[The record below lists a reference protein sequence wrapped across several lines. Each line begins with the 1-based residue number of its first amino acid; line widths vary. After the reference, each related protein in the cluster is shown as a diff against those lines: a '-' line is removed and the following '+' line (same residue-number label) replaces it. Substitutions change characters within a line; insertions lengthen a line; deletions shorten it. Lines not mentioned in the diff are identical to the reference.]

1 MKIEKLRSLPKS
13 KEVDDCLYHEPPIPR
28 SFSDKDLEFLKE
40 RSLFFD
46 SKSYNP
52 IVGEF
57 YRLFA
62 YYFRFAYFAKFR
74 RDHAE
79 FETYLKVEE
88 LVNMYVGDYI
98 VKSLTKNINKEK
110 YIIDTCSMVTNYI
123 FQTPAIYGKDRIER
137 EILANVFSD
146 WNPNVF
152 VSDFNNKFK
161 LKINSIK

>member
-1 MKIEKLRSLPKS
+1 MQIDKLSSLPKS
-13 KEVDDCLYHEPPIPR
+13 KEVDDCLYQQPPTPR
-28 SFSDKDLEFLKE
+28 SFSDRDLQYYKE
-40 RSLFFD
+40 TALLFD
-46 SKSYNP
+46 SKSDIP

-57 YRLFA
+57 YRMFA
-62 YYFRFAYFAKFR
+62 YYFRFAYFAKFK

-98 VKSLTKNINKEK
+98 VKSLSKNVNKEK

-123 FQTPAIYGKDRIER
+123 FQTPAIYGKDKIER
-137 EILANVFSD
+137 EILTNVFYN

-161 LKINSIK
+161 LKINSVK